1 MEIDITKLATEG
13 EMFEFSA
20 SVAERGIHAG
30 AETWQNAKDEAGER
44 PILTDDQ
51 LPEFRDYIQGFGA
64 WDREEI
70 DGWNAQEC
78 NALFI
83 QFVAGDLREAESL
96 CPGDGPGGID
106 WEAYSVLADAGTCS
120 GRIYPGDD
128 GKVYAYI
135 GD

>member
-20 SVAERGIHAG
+20 SVAERGWNAG
-30 AETWQNAKDEAGER
+30 PETWANATAEAESS
-44 PILTDDQ
+44 PILTEDQ
-51 LPEFRDYIQGFGA
+51 LDEFRDYIRGFGA
-64 WDREEI
+64 WEDEEI
-70 DGWNAQEC
+70 DGWDITHC

-83 QFVAGDLREAESL
+83 QFAAGDLREAESL

-128 GKVYAYI
+128 GQIYFYV